1 MLFQQASSQRV
12 PNQSDKIIILF
23 PKPLLK
29 QIQQFIHASSVSE
42 RFPANI
48 GATSRDSALSHD
60 DVSKAAVVAA
70 IPLLTKCRR
79 VNDSIIDLCIY

>member
-42 RFPANI
+42 RFPPNI
-48 GATSRDSALSHD
+48 CATSRDFTFSHY
-60 DVSKAAVVAA
+60 DVIKAADLAA
-70 IPLLTKCRR
+70 ITLLIKCRC
-79 VNDSIIDLCIY
+79 VNDSIIDLSIY